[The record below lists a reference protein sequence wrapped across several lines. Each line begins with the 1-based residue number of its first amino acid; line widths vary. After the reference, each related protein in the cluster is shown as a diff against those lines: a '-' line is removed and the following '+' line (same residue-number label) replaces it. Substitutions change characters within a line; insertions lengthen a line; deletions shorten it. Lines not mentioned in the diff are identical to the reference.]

1 MDKTK
6 TYLVLNYSTSPVGIR
21 TRNDSFVIEGGNS
34 DEPTS
39 MPFTLDE
46 IIQINSGSRV
56 FTSGLLRFEKE
67 YEKDIYEELRIR
79 DWQNIMTDEEI
90 EKIIKEPTIEGLQ
103 KILDIKVEI
112 YFERVYG
119 VFIGLL
125 NAGYPISQK
134 VQNIMKARRHEFSR
148 NIKTT
153 KIQITPKDTQ
163 NDEIEKDVDKI
174 KAQNEELKK
183 QLAEI
188 QTMMAQM
195 YKNTNDKKLT
205 TNMENSEDKV
215 VKKTGRQSKSTTK

>member
-90 EKIIKEPTIEGLQ
+90 EKQ
-103 KILDIKVEI
+103 W
-112 YFERVYG
+112 
-119 VFIGLL
+119 
-125 NAGYPISQK
+125 Q
-134 VQNIMKARRHEFSR
+134 
-148 NIKTT
+148 
-153 KIQITPKDTQ
+153 
-163 NDEIEKDVDKI
+163 
-174 KAQNEELKK
+174 
-183 QLAEI
+183 
-188 QTMMAQM
+188 
-195 YKNTNDKKLT
+195 
-205 TNMENSEDKV
+205 
-215 VKKTGRQSKSTTK
+215 RQPSHL